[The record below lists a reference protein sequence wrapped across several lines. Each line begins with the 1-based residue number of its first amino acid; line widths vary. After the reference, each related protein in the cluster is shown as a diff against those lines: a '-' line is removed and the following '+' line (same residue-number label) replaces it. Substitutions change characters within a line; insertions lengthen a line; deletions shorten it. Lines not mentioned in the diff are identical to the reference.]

1 MKVGLEELY
10 KGNVRKLQ
18 MTRSIKCD
26 KCAGSG
32 SKSGRKYTCEV
43 RGGGRRAVGCCSSCC
58 RRSTLI
64 CVQNAHRMLRTQ
76 WAGLYFVSASARLM
90 PFW

>member
-1 MKVGLEELY
+1 MKVGLEELH

-26 KCAGSG
+26 KCGGSG

-43 RGGGRRAVGCCSSCC
+43 RG
-58 RRSTLI
+58 
-64 CVQNAHRMLRTQ
+64 
-76 WAGLYFVSASARLM
+76 
-90 PFW
+90 